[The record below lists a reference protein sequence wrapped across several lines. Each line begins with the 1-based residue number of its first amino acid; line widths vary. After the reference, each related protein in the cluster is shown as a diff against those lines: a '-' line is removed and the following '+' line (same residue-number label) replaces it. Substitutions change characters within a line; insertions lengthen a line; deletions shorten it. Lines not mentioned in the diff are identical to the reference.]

1 MKNLLIFALLL
12 SAVGGCTYW
21 GVFSDGAKR
30 AMERDRARDRAQ
42 AAADATPHVIRE
54 ADGCKVYAFRAD
66 SNWHYFTRCPDG
78 TVTTERNWTESR
90 RQGKQTITEHKSETI
105 VTSQGDTR

>member
-12 SAVGGCTYW
+12 SAIGGCTYW
-21 GVFSDGAKR
+21 GVFSDSAKR
-30 AMERDRARDRAQ
+30 GMERDRAQ
-42 AAADATPHVIRE
+42 AAADAKPHVIRE
-54 ADGCKVYAFRAD
+54 SDGCKVYTFRAD